1 MRHPV
6 RPTVDWS
13 TAGWGASGPMGAG
26 QPTDGGVAPMREPSA
41 LHDGRG
47 WGGAHLQP
55 WPGVDDGGRQAHSD
69 AIVVDG
75 MCGRFGAMGCPPRRA
90 ATRRLTGAM
99 IPAPHAA
106 RSVPMGCWVRPCGRD
121 GRDRAR
127 AGGATMAHGPAG
139 PSRWDAGCGRVVGM
153 AGEAAPTRGRVRP
166 GCVGRVRV
174 TMHAVTWGPCPPIGR
189 AGRPGCFL
197 TQGGGRCRWSLRG
210 RTQDGARSPHRSGT
224 TAPARW
230 HRVTSWGHGRP
241 VRGGT
246 ASTTRAGTR
255 AAPRQW
261 RAAPG

>member
-1 MRHPV
+1 MTGRSSGPEARGRSWGRADTRGGHDAGGV
-6 RPTVDWS
+6 RPAGARASRPLPLAGPAGSTRERRERAGVGRWGLMDVGAACPPGGRRLRRSAPTVDWS

-99 IPAPHAA
+99 IPAPMQ
-106 RSVPMGCWVRPCGRD
+106 PD
-121 GRDRAR
+121 
-127 AGGATMAHGPAG
+127 

-153 AGEAAPTRGRVRP
+153 AGEAAPTRGRGRP

-197 TQGGGRCRWSLRG
+197 TQGGGRCRS
-210 RTQDGARSPHRSGT
+210 S
-224 TAPARW
+224 
-230 HRVTSWGHGRP
+230 
-241 VRGGT
+241 
-246 ASTTRAGTR
+246 
-255 AAPRQW
+255 
-261 RAAPG
+261 

>member
-1 MRHPV
+1 MPRMFMSGGADHVGQGLEPVCGRAAMRHPV

-121 GRDRAR
+121 GGGVSTDNWNRGKRLGYLFEAR
-127 AGGATMAHGPAG
+127 VGRGRFLMTTLRLLEGY
-139 PSRWDAGCGRVVGM
+139 PSHPEAVYLLDALLHY
-153 AGEAAPTRGRVRP
+153 AIAPTSEPDVE
-166 GCVGRVRV
+166 
-174 TMHAVTWGPCPPIGR
+174 
-189 AGRPGCFL
+189 L
-197 TQGGGRCRWSLRG
+197 TLAQLWSIPRF
-210 RTQDGARSPHRSGT
+210 
-224 TAPARW
+224 PA
-230 HRVTSWGHGRP
+230 SWP
-241 VRGGT
+241 T
-246 ASTTRAGTR
+246 
-255 AAPRQW
+255 P
-261 RAAPG
+261 

>member
-1 MRHPV
+1 MWGRGSSRYAVGPPCDTRSARRVQTAPYTRSGLTEGVPWGMGQRVGRADGDGHCAPTG
-6 RPTVDWS
+6 RTTACGRSAPTVDWS
-13 TAGWGASGPMGAG
+13 TAGWGVSGPMGAG
-26 QPTDGGVAPMREPSA
+26 QPIDGGVAPLREPSA

-90 ATRRLTGAM
+90 ATRRRTGAM
-99 IPAPHAA
+99 IP
-106 RSVPMGCWVRPCGRD
+106 VPMQPD
-121 GRDRAR
+121 
-127 AGGATMAHGPAG
+127 

-153 AGEAAPTRGRVRP
+153 AGEAAPTRGRGRP

-197 TQGGGRCRWSLRG
+197 TQGGGRCRS
-210 RTQDGARSPHRSGT
+210 S
-224 TAPARW
+224 
-230 HRVTSWGHGRP
+230 
-241 VRGGT
+241 
-246 ASTTRAGTR
+246 
-255 AAPRQW
+255 
-261 RAAPG
+261 